1 MVITKY
7 YIANCFHCKHIE
19 QTFTDLKK
27 RFENEQIK
35 FREVFVAGESDLTRK
50 LKLHIFPTV
59 IATNDEDKELWRLE
73 GVILPDELIKIV
85 EGAVCSV
92 NG

>member
-27 RFENEQIK
+27 QFECEQIK

-50 LKLHIFPTV
+50 LKLHIFPAV
-59 IATNDEDKELWRLE
+59 IITDNEGNTLERVE
-73 GVILPDELIKIV
+73 GVILPKELKKMV
-85 EGAVCSV
+85 EGAVRSV
-92 NG
+92 ND